1 MQSRDERDQQRAHE
15 HRVAQRREIHVEAGK
30 PDRNVLAAL
39 LSKHAEIAEQIEHAQ
54 SELHKLRIALD
65 NVEATI
71 WLFDSTIDLK
81 TVKAKRLPTH
91 HQAYRGEVARIVLG
105 TLRKAQEPIPAREI
119 VAEVFAARGLSATD
133 KALYREIYFDKP
145 PALPVVI
152 LADGRKIFAGDA
164 VGGDNR

>member
-1 MQSRDERDQQRAHE
+1 M
-15 HRVAQRREIHVEAGK
+15 IGK

-133 KALYREIYFDKP
+133 KALYR
-145 PALPVVI
+145 VI
-152 LADGRKIFAGDA
+152 TKRIGACLRKYRQKGFVTSSTGPRGAVLWKLLA
-164 VGGDNR
+164 